1 MFVHYL
7 IIALRNIRKYILQ
20 NAVSIVG
27 LVAGFV
33 AFALSSLWMSYV
45 DSYDLYHKDADRIY
59 TFSFNEDG
67 RTTVGNERT
76 RTNGDIFYNLFRTLD
91 DRGQLDVLGVESF
104 MYYDENQGFNYN
116 DEDLCLCI
124 DSAFLDFFNPVL
136 LAGDW
141 SFMEDPTK
149 IAVSRSRA
157 EREYGD
163 ESPIGKVIRKRNNS
177 YTVSAVVD
185 DFDHSYLKYDY
196 LKKWNS
202 YSIYSYKWLFFKLQE
217 GVTLDEMLERCGKI
231 FEATGGNMS
240 LDNAMRG
247 KTIIPLKKVFRALN
261 ENKEETFVKYNGLN
275 MLSKASLLILICAIV
290 NHFTFFLNYLRG
302 RRREI
307 ILRKVNGASTLK
319 IALQMIIESSI
330 PVLIAL
336 FLGLFAVLMLKNSY
350 MQLAGIGMTDSYYL
364 KGSIIIMLAVIT
376 VSITISLIEVLVTN
390 RNTMQSGLSRQS
402 NDTFRKVSIGIQI
415 TSGMMFMFALI
426 VMYNQFSYMRNIN
439 WGTKK
444 KDVAIIYIKQ
454 PEVEKEYFGNGTF
467 RYVGGEPDWGDIYL
481 DKLQSKY
488 GLKEKIEAIPCI
500 TGVFMNFA
508 DISRPPYNNATF
520 ITPTAEMTEPL
531 FPDVFDL
538 IYPGMTDRLGLTVLQ
553 GSIPEEG
560 LKDDEVVMTDNLF
573 KAIGGDKLE
582 DKPEVY
588 LSIDNTSV
596 NKVAFKVMAVIKNIH
611 RYNFDDI
618 PPYIILCGYHNKYLI
633 DEYSYGEKR
642 GGGSIDGTLS
652 VNYLHNSKNELEV
665 SLKELFDGL
674 SLKYEIIYPDE
685 SFFEHLSKDKNLS
698 TLLLIL
704 CMTSILIALFGIW
717 SQITLTCTERKR
729 EIAIRKAHG
738 AKVRDILSIFA
749 REYGVIFLVSSA
761 VAFASGFIVMHRWL
775 QQFYYQA
782 TISWWIY
789 LSVLAFTVMVIVA
802 TVLNRVLTTAREN
815 PADVIKS
822 E

>member
-1 MFVHYL
+1 
-7 IIALRNIRKYILQ
+7 
-20 NAVSIVG
+20 
-27 LVAGFV
+27 
-33 AFALSSLWMSYV
+33 
-45 DSYDLYHKDADRIY
+45 
-59 TFSFNEDG
+59 
-67 RTTVGNERT
+67 
-76 RTNGDIFYNLFRTLD
+76 
-91 DRGQLDVLGVESF
+91 
-104 MYYDENQGFNYN
+104 
-116 DEDLCLCI
+116 
-124 DSAFLDFFNPVL
+124 
-136 LAGDW
+136 
-141 SFMEDPTK
+141 
-149 IAVSRSRA
+149 
-157 EREYGD
+157 
-163 ESPIGKVIRKRNNS
+163 
-177 YTVSAVVD
+177 
-185 DFDHSYLKYDY
+185 
-196 LKKWNS
+196 
-202 YSIYSYKWLFFKLQE
+202 
-217 GVTLDEMLERCGKI
+217 
-231 FEATGGNMS
+231 
-240 LDNAMRG
+240 
-247 KTIIPLKKVFRALN
+247 
-261 ENKEETFVKYNGLN
+261 
-275 MLSKASLLILICAIV
+275 
-290 NHFTFFLNYLRG
+290 
-302 RRREI
+302 
-307 ILRKVNGASTLK
+307 
-319 IALQMIIESSI
+319 
-330 PVLIAL
+330 
-336 FLGLFAVLMLKNSY
+336 
-350 MQLAGIGMTDSYYL
+350 
-364 KGSIIIMLAVIT
+364 
-376 VSITISLIEVLVTN
+376 
-390 RNTMQSGLSRQS
+390 
-402 NDTFRKVSIGIQI
+402 
-415 TSGMMFMFALI
+415 
-426 VMYNQFSYMRNIN
+426 
-439 WGTKK
+439 
-444 KDVAIIYIKQ
+444 
-454 PEVEKEYFGNGTF
+454 
-467 RYVGGEPDWGDIYL
+467 
-481 DKLQSKY
+481 
-488 GLKEKIEAIPCI
+488 
-500 TGVFMNFA
+500 MNFA

-633 DEYSYGEKR
+633 DEYSYGENR
-642 GGGSIDGTLS
+642 GGGSRDGTLS

-789 LSVLAFTVMVIVA
+789 LSVLAFTVMVIVV

>member
-1 MFVHYL
+1 M
-7 IIALRNIRKYILQ
+7 
-20 NAVSIVG
+20 
-27 LVAGFV
+27 
-33 AFALSSLWMSYV
+33 
-45 DSYDLYHKDADRIY
+45 
-59 TFSFNEDG
+59 
-67 RTTVGNERT
+67 
-76 RTNGDIFYNLFRTLD
+76 
-91 DRGQLDVLGVESF
+91 
-104 MYYDENQGFNYN
+104 
-116 DEDLCLCI
+116 
-124 DSAFLDFFNPVL
+124 
-136 LAGDW
+136 
-141 SFMEDPTK
+141 
-149 IAVSRSRA
+149 
-157 EREYGD
+157 
-163 ESPIGKVIRKRNNS
+163 
-177 YTVSAVVD
+177 
-185 DFDHSYLKYDY
+185 
-196 LKKWNS
+196 
-202 YSIYSYKWLFFKLQE
+202 
-217 GVTLDEMLERCGKI
+217 
-231 FEATGGNMS
+231 
-240 LDNAMRG
+240 
-247 KTIIPLKKVFRALN
+247 
-261 ENKEETFVKYNGLN
+261 
-275 MLSKASLLILICAIV
+275 
-290 NHFTFFLNYLRG
+290 
-302 RRREI
+302 
-307 ILRKVNGASTLK
+307 
-319 IALQMIIESSI
+319 
-330 PVLIAL
+330 
-336 FLGLFAVLMLKNSY
+336 
-350 MQLAGIGMTDSYYL
+350 
-364 KGSIIIMLAVIT
+364 
-376 VSITISLIEVLVTN
+376 
-390 RNTMQSGLSRQS
+390 
-402 NDTFRKVSIGIQI
+402 
-415 TSGMMFMFALI
+415 
-426 VMYNQFSYMRNIN
+426 
-439 WGTKK
+439 
-444 KDVAIIYIKQ
+444 
-454 PEVEKEYFGNGTF
+454 EKEYFGNGTF

-596 NKVAFKVMAVIKNIH
+596 NKVAFKVIAVIKNIH

-633 DEYSYGEKR
+633 DEYSYGENR
-642 GGGSIDGTLS
+642 GGGSRDGTLS
-652 VNYLHNSKNELEV
+652 VNYLHNSKNELEA

-674 SLKYEIIYPDE
+674 SLKYEIIYPEE

-761 VAFASGFIVMHRWL
+761 VAFASGFIVMHRWQ

-789 LSVLAFTVMVIVA
+789 LSVLAFNALVIVA
-802 TVLNRVLTTAREN
+802 TVLNRVLTTAHEN